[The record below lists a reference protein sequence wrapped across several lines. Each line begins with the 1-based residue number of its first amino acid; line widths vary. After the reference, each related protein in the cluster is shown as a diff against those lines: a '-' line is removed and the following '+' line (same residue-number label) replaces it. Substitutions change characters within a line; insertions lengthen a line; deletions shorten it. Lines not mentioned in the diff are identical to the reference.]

1 MRPLI
6 VDVDVDLVFDG
17 AVDVSPTFDGPSTSR
32 VDGSK
37 FAVRRGKSRPKDT
50 T

>member
-1 MRPLI
+1 VI

-17 AVDVSPTFDGPSTSR
+17 AVDVSATFDGPSTSR
-32 VDGSK
+32 
-37 FAVRRGKSRPKDT
+37 RPKDT